1 MARGRQGAGRG
12 RGARGRGRAESG
24 YAGYAGSRG
33 RAYGAA
39 PDGARG
45 RGRGRQET
53 RERFARAEDGS
64 FQRRRAREGEGGAP
78 RRARSAERSV
88 ERGGAPRETLRVRA
102 DHLSQP
108 RAAAFDA
115 ETASVDSASFVRDF
129 RARNEE

>member
-1 MARGRQGAGRG
+1 MGTRGPGAERTGRARR
-12 RGARGRGRAESG
+12 ARGRGRV
-24 YAGYAGSRG
+24 
-33 RAYGAA
+33 
-39 PDGARG
+39 
-45 RGRGRQET
+45 RQET

-64 FQRRRAREGEGGAP
+64 FQRAARAREGGAP
-78 RRARSAERSV
+78 MRARSAERSV

>member
-1 MARGRQGAGRG
+1 MRNGTNADQYWG
-12 RGARGRGRAESG
+12 ESL
-24 YAGYAGSRG
+24 
-33 RAYGAA
+33 AA

>member
-102 DHLSQP
+102 
-108 RAAAFDA
+108 AAFDA